1 MRRCI
6 KIDKKGNSIPQVK
19 IGPCVF
25 SEEEFDEEIKASEQS
40 GFAKDDE
47 VRAAFAKWGIG

>member
-6 KIDKKGNSIPQVK
+6 KIDKKGNSILQVK

-25 SEEEFDEEIKASEQS
+25 SEEEFDEEIKASERS

>member
-6 KIDKKGNSIPQVK
+6 KIDEIEDSISQAK
-19 IGPCVF
+19 IEPCVF

-47 VRAAFAKWGIG
+47 VRAAFAKWGIE